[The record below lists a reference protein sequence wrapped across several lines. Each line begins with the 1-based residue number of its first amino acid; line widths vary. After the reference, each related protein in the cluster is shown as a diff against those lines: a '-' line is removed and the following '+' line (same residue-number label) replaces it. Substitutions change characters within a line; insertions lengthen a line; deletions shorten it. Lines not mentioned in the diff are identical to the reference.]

1 MTARLGAKVI
11 DILEQAGERYLKKAA
26 PDAYAALL
34 LQVGGA
40 DTFREYAAS
49 VTYWEH
55 VQVILDHFFT
65 SPERAEILARLM
77 ERSRLHR
84 RPECRSF
91 LDHARAERRMQELIA
106 IAASTRAPGRSRQ
119 SIEARRTP

>member
-1 MTARLGAKVI
+1 MAARLGAKVV
-11 DILEQAGERYLKKAA
+11 DVLEQAGERHLKKAA
-26 PDAYAALL
+26 PRAYAALL

-40 DTFREYAAS
+40 DTLREYAAS

-65 SPERAEILARLM
+65 SPERAEIVARLM
-77 ERSRLHR
+77 ERSRLYR

-91 LDHARAERRMQELIA
+91 LDHARAERRVQELIA
-106 IAASTRAPGRSRQ
+106 VVASMRAPNPSKQSIAARRAS
-119 SIEARRTP
+119 

>member
-1 MTARLGAKVI
+1 MRQY
-11 DILEQAGERYLKKAA
+11 D
-26 PDAYAALL
+26 
-34 LQVGGA
+34 
-40 DTFREYAAS
+40 AS

-55 VQVILDHFFT
+55 VQAILDYFFT

-77 ERSRLHR
+77 ERSRLCR

-106 IAASTRAPGRSRQ
+106 VAASTRAPSRGRQ
-119 SIEARRTP
+119 SIEARRAP